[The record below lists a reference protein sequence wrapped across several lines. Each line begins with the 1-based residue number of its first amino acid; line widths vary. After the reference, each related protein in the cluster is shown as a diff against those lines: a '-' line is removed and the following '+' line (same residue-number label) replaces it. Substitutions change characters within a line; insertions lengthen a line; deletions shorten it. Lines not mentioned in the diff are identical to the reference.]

1 MRAMNEPDSGETRRR
16 DDAEATAPD
25 GAVEDPAQAEWE
37 RTEAVEEGATQEELD
52 GTTATGRDPDE
63 FAAADDV
70 IPGDDPHGDEPQ
82 PESQGEEILL
92 AEVGDDGEGDLSP
105 EDV

>member
-1 MRAMNEPDSGETRRR
+1 MRSMSDAGNEDRGV

-25 GAVEDPAQAEWE
+25 GTVEDPAQAQWE
-37 RTEAVEEGATQEELD
+37 RTEAVEEGASQEELD
-52 GTTATGRDPDE
+52 ATTATGRDPDE

-70 IPGDDPHGDEPQ
+70 IPGSEPHGVEPQ
-82 PESQGEEILL
+82 PESQGDEILL
-92 AEVGDDGEGDLSP
+92 AEMGEDGEGDISP